1 MFQSIELENL
11 LSFKHVELE
20 LKPLN
25 VLIGA
30 NASGKSNL
38 IRAFGLLRALPKDMS
53 AEIAEGGGVRG
64 WVNQKTRGTAL
75 LVVSFNSHSFSL
87 YDISFRETG
96 QSYEIV
102 KENCDHVFKR
112 EGAFSGKITPLN
124 RMSLTRSILSEG
136 RQQRDIAS
144 LSESLEEMRLY
155 REFRTGP
162 GSLAR
167 IGVSASG
174 FGEYLSED
182 GGNLA
187 AVLSKMKLLGLEQR
201 VNASL
206 TRLFEDFSE
215 IFAYPSGGII
225 QIYVRE
231 KGMSTPVSGLGLSD
245 GTLRWLCLLAVLLDP
260 EPAPLVCLEEP
271 EAGLHP
277 DAIRMVAELLVEASS
292 RTQLIVTTHSPAL
305 VDALGSQ
312 PESVVVCE
320 RDFDGFTELKRLK
333 SADLDEWLARYS
345 LGQLWQKGEIGGN
358 RW

>member
-38 IRAFGLLRALPKDMS
+38 VRAFGLLRALPKDMA

-64 WVNQKTRGTAL
+64 WINQKTRGTAKIAVTL
-75 LVVSFNSHSFSL
+75 GSSPAL
-87 YDISFRETG
+87 YSIYFLEYS
-96 QSYEIV
+96 QSYVITQETWGGSV
-102 KENCDHVFKR
+102 NRAEN
-112 EGAFSGKITPLN
+112 FSKMTPV
-124 RMSLTRSILSEG
+124 RSILAEA
-136 RQQRDIAS
+136 RHAPDIGPIADAFAS
-144 LSESLEEMRLY
+144 IRLY

-162 GSLAR
+162 GTSAR
-167 IGVSASG
+167 LGVSASG
-174 FGEYLSED
+174 FGEYLVED

-187 AVLSKMKLLGLEQR
+187 SVLGRMKLHGVLER
-201 VNASL
+201 VNDYLKRFFDGFTEVFVYA
-206 TRLFEDFSE
+206 
-215 IFAYPSGGII
+215 SGGIS
-225 QIYVRE
+225 QIYIRE
-231 KGMSTPVSGLGLSD
+231 KDISTPITGLGLSD

-277 DAIRMVAELLVEASS
+277 DAIRMVAGLLIEASA

-305 VDALGSQ
+305 VDALSSQ

-320 RDFDGFTELKRLK
+320 RDFDGFTQLKRLK
-333 SADLDEWLARYS
+333 SADLDEWLERYS